1 MTVESKTFEAL
12 PSVIPV
18 FPLAGA
24 ILLPGTSLPLNI
36 FEPRY
41 LRMVRDAI
49 EGHNLIGM
57 IQPKGNSH
65 ETVPDLYG
73 TGCVGSISDV
83 QETDDGRILIRL
95 KGLSRFDVTEELGVT
110 TPYRQVRTNWEPYKA
125 DPWGGTGSKGVDR
138 DLLLSALKGYL
149 DTKGLDA
156 DFDAIASAPDDILVN
171 TLSMIVPLAVQ
182 EKQALLESATVPER
196 SLLLQN
202 LLEMASA
209 DSHGGTDH
217 HSPDHRSH

>member
-1 MTVESKTFEAL
+1 
-12 PSVIPV
+12 
-18 FPLAGA
+18 
-24 ILLPGTSLPLNI
+24 
-36 FEPRY
+36 
-41 LRMVRDAI
+41 
-49 EGHNLIGM
+49 
-57 IQPKGNSH
+57 
-65 ETVPDLYG
+65 
-73 TGCVGSISDV
+73 
-83 QETDDGRILIRL
+83 
-95 KGLSRFDVTEELGVT
+95 
-110 TPYRQVRTNWEPYKA
+110 
-125 DPWGGTGSKGVDR
+125 VDR